1 MRGEPRWLAIAAAL
15 FLAAPGAT
23 VGPRPAAAQQ
33 GDSLGT
39 PVAPAR
45 PESTAHAPAPP
56 AHVAAPPGHRA
67 AAAAPRSITSEQAAG
82 ARPGAMCGICHSDVR
97 VEFDRGVHKS
107 EGLACTSCHGG
118 DANATTVAAAHRAPF
133 RGVPRRRDI
142 PALCATCHSQVSRMR
157 PYNLPSDQYA
167 LYQTSQH
174 GIRLAKGD
182 EKVAVCTDCH
192 GVHEIRPPS
201 DPQSSVFVRNIP
213 ATCGKCHGDPKL
225 MRQYGRKDNPLV
237 EYTTGVHGKA
247 LLEQGNSAAPECT
260 RCHGSHSATPP
271 GVGDVEKVCG
281 QCHSK
286 VRAYFVA
293 GPHKEAMDAAG
304 LPECAACHHNHKI
317 MPVSITTLDKVCIEC
332 HEQGSDEIK
341 LAGTF
346 KSMVT
351 RAAGEIDRADKLV
364 HEAER
369 IPLYVDDYKSR
380 LTDARTALMEAY
392 PVMHALDTTLV
403 EPHTRRA
410 WSIASQ
416 VRTEIHEKLA
426 GRVWRLVGL
435 ALLWFYLLVT
445 AAVVLRARRRAAA
458 ESRR

>member
-1 MRGEPRWLAIAAAL
+1 MSRGPRRLAIAASLLLAMSGPAL
-15 FLAAPGAT
+15 
-23 VGPRPAAAQQ
+23 AAAQQ

-39 PVAPAR
+39 PPAPAR
-45 PESTAHAPAPP
+45 PESTVTAPAPP
-56 AHVAAPPGHRA
+56 PKSTAHEAAPPAHPA
-67 AAAAPRSITSEQAAG
+67 TVAAPRSITPEQAAG
-82 ARPGAMCGICHSDVR
+82 AKPGAMCGICHSEVR
-97 VEFDRGVHKS
+97 VEFDRGVHKL

-142 PALCATCHSQVSRMR
+142 PALCASCHSQVSRMR

-174 GIRLAKGD
+174 GLRLAKGD

-201 DPQSSVFVRNIP
+201 DPKSSVFTRNIP

-225 MRQYGRKDNPLV
+225 MHLYGRKDNPLV

-247 LLEQGNSAAPECT
+247 LLEQGNNAAPECT

-286 VRAYFVA
+286 VRSYFIA

-304 LPECAACHHNHKI
+304 LPECAACHQNHKI
-317 MPVSITTLDKVCIEC
+317 LPVTIATLDRVCIEC

-346 KSMVT
+346 KTMVT
-351 RAAGEIDRADKLV
+351 RASDEIDRAETLV

-392 PVMHALDTTLV
+392 PVMHALDASLV

-416 VRTEIHEKLA
+416 VRTEIHAKLA
-426 GRVWRLVGL
+426 GRVWRYVGL
-435 ALLWFYLLVT
+435 LLFWFYLLVT
-445 AAVVLRARRRAAA
+445 AAVLTRARRRAAA